1 MEQKTQRWTVSK
13 KTELILQIIKGE
25 TTIVEACRAN
35 DLKLS
40 EVDGWIR
47 DFLSAGTQGLKG
59 KGKDDLDERDRQIKT
74 MQAKIGELVL
84 ELDARKK
91 LQALIDQEESNS

>member
-1 MEQKTQRWTVSK
+1 MEQKTQRWTASR
-13 KTELILQIIKGE
+13 KTELVLQIIKGE
-25 TTIVEACRAN
+25 TTLVEACRAN
-35 DLKLS
+35 DLKQS

-47 DFLSAGTQGLKG
+47 DFLNAGTQGLKV

-91 LQALIDQEESNS
+91 LQALIDQEENNS